1 MKRNRMR
8 VLAVLL
14 APAVACGALVFAARA
29 EMLQRRVVN
38 AVGPGGNVNL
48 PYTVPD
54 NSGNHWR
61 IYPGGWLQQ
70 SGNMPLYSQGAMLTV
85 NGAQPQMNNN
95 QARMDDETGEVVF
108 ENMQAQNF
116 TVTRRVLVDKE
127 INFVRY
133 IDLVK
138 NNTPQEQTVTIQIS
152 SNFNY
157 GLQNGQPVAD
167 PKRKG
172 QHVAWVG
179 QTHAN
184 GMAVV
189 EVTAGKGSKLAP
201 TISGQVN
208 NNNAMSRFQVPIK
221 PGKEVAILHLHGTA
235 ASLDAGTDAALGI
248 REKDL
253 LKSVP
258 REIRKLIVNV
268 ATTESFVTEVEVLRG
283 DLLDVVELKTG
294 DQVKGTLKEAGFA
307 LQTFYGPV
315 ELPVERVVGLMNV
328 GKFRPRQLVVTAD
341 GQIFGG
347 NLKKQTVDVQLSSG
361 QVTQIPL
368 HQVARVGYRRR
379 DGEPEEWTFDKPM
392 VLMRS
397 GERVGVQMPAGPIEA
412 VTRYGR
418 IALKPE
424 AVAAVLLQSEE
435 HGVHEFHLTDGSR
448 FAGLL
453 AADQLDM
460 VLEAPGPGG
469 AQQAV
474 SFPTAAVSRIQLV
487 GKVAEQDDSTP
498 TLELTND
505 ETLVGSIQ
513 GKLELATAFDT
524 ITVNA
529 AEIKSLTHLPGSA
542 ADVTVTLWDGTSL
555 SGQAQGPA
563 LSVALAGGTSMQVP
577 LGMVVSYQ
585 QPQPQPSTQMIETIR
600 EVIADLNADDWK
612 KRDRAQGTLV
622 NMGPVAAG
630 ILKKLRESQPPEA
643 QQRIDAVLKELEKQ
657 KASGQAAGAAG
668 ATRPGARLNAD
679 FVVE

>member
-1 MKRNRMR
+1 MNRNRIR

-14 APAVACGALVFAARA
+14 APVVACGALASAARA
-29 EMLQRRVVN
+29 QVIQRRLMN
-38 AVGPGGNVNL
+38 AAGGNVNL
-48 PYTVPD
+48 PHTVPD
-54 NSGNHWR
+54 NNGTQWR

-70 SGNMPLYSQGAMLTV
+70 SGNMPLYSQGAMLVV

-95 QARMDDETGEVVF
+95 VARLDNETGEVVF
-108 ENMQAQNF
+108 ENMQVQNF
-116 TVTRRVLVDKE
+116 AVTRRVLVDKE

-138 NNTPQEQTVTIQIS
+138 NNTAQEQTVTIQVS

-157 GLQNGQPVAD
+157 GLQNGQAVAD

-184 GMAVV
+184 GMAVI
-189 EVTAGKGSKLAP
+189 EVMAGKGSKLAP
-201 TISGQVN
+201 SVNGQVN

-235 ASLDAGTDAALGI
+235 ASFDAGVEAALGVK
-248 REKDL
+248 EKDL
-253 LKSVP
+253 LKSIP

-268 ATTESFVTEVEVLRG
+268 AATESFVTEVEVLRG

-294 DQVKGTLKEAGFA
+294 DQFKGTLKEASFA
-307 LQTFYGPV
+307 LDTFYGPV
-315 ELPVERVVGLMNV
+315 ELPVDRVVGLMNA
-328 GKFRPRQLVVTAD
+328 GKFRPRQLVVTGD

-347 NLKKQTVDVQLSSG
+347 TLKKQTIDLQLSSG

-368 HQVARVGYRRR
+368 QQVARVGYRRR
-379 DGEPEEWTFDKPM
+379 DGEPEEWTFDKPL

-397 GERVGVQMPAGPIEA
+397 GERVVVRMPAKPIEA

-418 IALKPE
+418 VLLKPE
-424 AVAAVLLQSEE
+424 TVAAVLLQAEE

-460 VLEAPGPGG
+460 VLDAPGAGG
-469 AQQAV
+469 AEQAV
-474 SFPTAAVSRIQLV
+474 KFPTSGVARIQLV
-487 GKVAEQDDSTP
+487 GKVAEQDDATP
-498 TLELTND
+498 TLDLTND
-505 ETLVGSIQ
+505 ETLVGTIE

-524 ITVNA
+524 ISVNA
-529 AEIKSLTHLPGSA
+529 AEIKSLTQLPGGA
-542 ADVTVTLWDGTSL
+542 ADVSVTLWDGTSL
-555 SGQAQGPA
+555 SGQVQGPG
-563 LSVALAGGTSMQVP
+563 LTVALASGGSMQVP
-577 LGMVVSYQ
+577 LGMVVNYQ
-585 QPQPQPSTQMIETIR
+585 QPQPQPSTQMIEKIR

-622 NMGPVAAG
+622 NMGPVASG
-630 ILKKLRESQPPEA
+630 TLKKLRESQPPEA

-657 KASGQAAGAAG
+657 KTGGQAAGGGG
-668 ATRPGARLNAD
+668 ATRPGALLDVD